1 MNTTPLEQPF
11 SDLPPSKP
19 PLLKP
24 WSRVLL
30 FLITNLVLLIFLGSF
45 VISMAGYSLVEVE
58 EDLAK
63 TELKELYI
71 LQIVSLIIT
80 LSTVFLFRTYLD
92 RKSVFSLG
100 FAWKKKGQDFAIGF
114 GVGFG
119 VIAIGTL
126 ILMVFGQLEFTGW
139 KLHPSLLFSYF
150 LLCILIALNE
160 EILVRG
166 YVLNNLMQGMDK
178 YWALVVSAMVFT
190 FLHALNPN
198 ISFLAVFNLMLAGIL
213 LGIYYIYEQ
222 NLWFPIALHTSWNY
236 SEGAIFGYEV
246 SGIEFQSLLQQN
258 IGEVEWLTGGD
269 FGFEG
274 SLLLSALL
282 IGAIWWVHWRYR
294 RNF

>member
-1 MNTTPLEQPF
+1 MNTTSLSQSP
-11 SDLPPSKP
+11 SNLPSPDEK

-24 WSRVLL
+24 WSRVSL
-30 FLITNLVLLIFLGSF
+30 FLITNLILLIFLGSF

-80 LSTVFLFRTYLD
+80 LSTVFFFRTYLD
-92 RKSVFSLG
+92 KESVFSLG

-119 VIAIGTL
+119 VIALGTL
-126 ILMVFGQLEFTGW
+126 ILMAFGQLKFVGW
-139 KLHPSLLFSYF
+139 GLHPSLLFSYF
-150 LLCILIALNE
+150 FLCILIALNE

-166 YVLNNLMQGMDK
+166 YVLNNLMKGMDK

-190 FLHALNPN
+190 FFHALNPN
-198 ISFLAVFNLMLAGIL
+198 ISFLAVVNLMLAGIL
-213 LGIYYIYEQ
+213 LGIYYIYKQ

-258 IGEVEWLTGGD
+258 IGEIEWLTGGD

-274 SLLLSALL
+274 SFLLSILL
-282 IGAIWWVHWRYR
+282 IGAILGVHWKYAE
-294 RNF
+294 